1 MLIQYFLCELTP
13 GYLQIL
19 GIYSQLFG
27 LKIGL
32 YEYAEEIK
40 EIEKKI
46 KIKNKVIVYER
57 KIVKE
62 FSFYLIILYIYRYSA

>member
-1 MLIQYFLCELTP
+1 MLIQYFLCELTF

-27 LKIGL
+27 LKMGL

-46 KIKNKVIVYER
+46 K
-57 KIVKE
+57 
-62 FSFYLIILYIYRYSA
+62 YLNTGISIGSTVLTLIP